1 MDVLQAHGALRL
13 EGTRLRRHRLP
24 LFFLAMLIPARF
36 SLETPGLD
44 LLNGL
49 SSTATYGIRS
59 ALGLATAFIAFRSF
73 R

>member
-1 MDVLQAHGALRL
+1 
-13 EGTRLRRHRLP
+13 
-24 LFFLAMLIPARF
+24 MLIPARF

-44 LLNGL
+44 LLNHL

-59 ALGLATAFIAFRSF
+59 ALSFATAFIAFRSF